1 MNQQRMEYQVK
12 GKVKYD
18 LFFEGKKKKKFHVA
32 FSLWAADKMPLHKD
46 YKLQKPIVWETQ
58 ILKNKCQ
65 TGKKQQVPLQT
76 YPLHSSLSNQDQSP
90 LHFSCAMPDPPTL
103 TGARCQASSPG
114 NAGIYI
120 FVLWF
125 HQEILAST
133 FFFFVLW
140 LSRVTATRW
149 WLPNN
154 VRPAACLGL
163 DFAPAPMLLPGTSGT
178 EFGINNLMWSLS

>member
-90 LHFSCAMPDPPTL
+90 PLQLCDARPPYPHGSQMLGQFTRKCWHLHSFFCSVTVQSHRHPVMAAEQREACCAPRPRL
-103 TGARCQASSPG
+103 CSSTH
-114 NAGIYI
+114 A
-120 FVLWF
+120 
-125 HQEILAST
+125 
-133 FFFFVLW
+133 
-140 LSRVTATRW
+140 ATRNQW
-149 WLPNN
+149 HW
-154 VRPAACLGL
+154 V
-163 DFAPAPMLLPGTSGT
+163 
-178 EFGINNLMWSLS
+178 WHK